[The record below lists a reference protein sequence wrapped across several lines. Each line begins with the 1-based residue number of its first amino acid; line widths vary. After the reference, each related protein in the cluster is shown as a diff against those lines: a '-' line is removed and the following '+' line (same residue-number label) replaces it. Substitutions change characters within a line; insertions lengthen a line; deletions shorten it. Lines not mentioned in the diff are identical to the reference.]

1 MKNGKVAGHDGIPA
15 EALKADVN
23 TSVEMLYS
31 LFEEIWEKEEI
42 PAEWKEGYLIKIPK
56 KGDLSRCDNYRGIT
70 LLSVP
75 GKVLN
80 RLILERMK
88 GTVDQ
93 SLREQQAGFRQDRS
107 CTDQIATLRIIVEQ
121 SIEWNSSLY
130 INFVDYEKAF
140 DSVDR
145 ETLWKVLRH
154 YGVPKKL
161 VNMIKN
167 SYEGMS
173 CRVIHEGQLTKN
185 FEVMKGVRQGCLL
198 SPFLFILVIDWVMK
212 TATKEKRNGIQ
223 WTMLTQLDDLDFAD
237 DLALL
242 SHSHRQMQD
251 KTTELALISAQVGL
265 KINKRKT
272 KILRTNAT
280 CETPIMLEGE
290 TLEEVKDFRY
300 LGSIVDTHGGT
311 EADVKKRISKARVAF
326 HLLRN
331 VWKSK
336 VIGETTKIRLFNTN
350 VKSVLLYGA
359 ESWRINKTTLIRI
372 QTFVNHC
379 LRRILQKY
387 WMDRV
392 SNKDLWDRTHQVQIE
407 IEILKRRWGWLGHTL
422 RKPITNIT
430 RQALMWNPQG
440 KRKRGRPKNTWR
452 RDLEADIKQTGN
464 GWQQLEWIAQDRR
477 RWRNV
482 VDGLCSSRN

>member
-1 MKNGKVAGHDGIPA
+1 
-15 EALKADVN
+15 
-23 TSVEMLYS
+23 MLVP
-31 LFEEIWEKEEI
+31 EKI
-42 PAEWKEGYLIKIPK
+42 
-56 KGDLSRCDNYRGIT
+56 
-70 LLSVP
+70 
-75 GKVLN
+75 LN
-80 RLILERMK
+80 RIILERMK
-88 GTVDQ
+88 GKVDQ
-93 SLREQQAGFRQDRS
+93 TLREQQAAFRQDRS
-107 CTDQIATLRIIVEQ
+107 CTDQIATLRIIVEHY
-121 SIEWNSSLY
+121 IEWNSSLY
-130 INFVDYEKAF
+130 MNFVDYEKAF

-173 CRVIHEGQLTKN
+173 CRVIHEGQLSKN
-185 FEVMKGVRQGCLL
+185 FEVRTGVRQGCLL

-251 KTTELALISAQVGL
+251 KTTELALISERVGL
-265 KINKRKT
+265 KNNKRKT

-280 CETPIMLEGE
+280 CETPIMLVGE
-290 TLEEVKDFRY
+290 TLDEVKDFRY
-300 LGSIVDTHGGT
+300 LSSIVVTPGGT

-350 VKSVLLYGA
+350 VKSVLLHGA
-359 ESWRINKTTLIRI
+359 ETWRINKTTLIRI
-372 QTFVNHC
+372 QTFVNYC
-379 LRRILQKY
+379 LRRIIRIH

-392 SNKDLWDRTHQVQIE
+392 SNKDLWDRTHRAQIE

-422 RKPITNIT
+422 RKPSTNIT
-430 RQALMWNPQG
+430 RQVLTWNPQG

-452 RDLEADIKQTGN
+452 RNLEADIKQTGN
-464 GWQQLEWIAQDRR
+464 GWQQLERIAQDMR

-482 VDGLCSSRN
+482 VDGLCSRRS

>member
-1 MKNGKVAGHDGIPA
+1 MNGKVAGPDGIPA

-23 TSVEMLYS
+23 TSIEMLYS
-31 LFEEIWEKEEI
+31 LFEEIWGKEEI

-56 KGDLSRCDNYRGIT
+56 KGDLSGCDNYRGIT

-75 GKVLN
+75 GKILN
-80 RLILERMK
+80 RIILERMK
-88 GTVDQ
+88 GKVDQ
-93 SLREQQAGFRQDRS
+93 TLREQQAGFRQDRS
-107 CTDQIATLRIIVEQ
+107 CTDQIATLRIIMEQ

-130 INFVDYEKAF
+130 INFVDYKKAF

-185 FEVMKGVRQGCLL
+185 FEVRTGVRQGCLL

-223 WTMLTQLDDLDFAD
+223 WTMLTQLDDLDFSD

-251 KTTELALISAQVGL
+251 KTTELALISERVGL

-290 TLEEVKDFRY
+290 TLEEVKDFRH
-300 LGSIVDTHGGT
+300 LGSIVDTLGGT
-311 EADVKKRISKARVAF
+311 EADVKKRTSKARVAF

-336 VIGETTKIRLFNTN
+336 IIGETTKIRLFNTN

-359 ESWRINKTTLIRI
+359 ETWRINKTTLIRI

-379 LRRILQKY
+379 LINKMITVLHHDYILIYFINVFLNQNYFCIIIYSINKY
-387 WMDRV
+387 
-392 SNKDLWDRTHQVQIE
+392 TQ
-407 IEILKRRWGWLGHTL
+407 L
-422 RKPITNIT
+422 R
-430 RQALMWNPQG
+430 
-440 KRKRGRPKNTWR
+440 
-452 RDLEADIKQTGN
+452 
-464 GWQQLEWIAQDRR
+464 
-477 RWRNV
+477 
-482 VDGLCSSRN
+482 